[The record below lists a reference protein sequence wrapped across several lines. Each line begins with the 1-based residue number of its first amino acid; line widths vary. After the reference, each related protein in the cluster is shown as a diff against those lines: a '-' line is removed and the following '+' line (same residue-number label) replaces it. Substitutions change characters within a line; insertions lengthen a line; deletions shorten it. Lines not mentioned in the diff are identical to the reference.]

1 MPLPSP
7 TCTVQDGAGSPQS
20 TVDGVDVT
28 AGNTITIQLASLA
41 GVRTWSISVVGT
53 DDEVATPALS
63 VNYTTKTATFTAP
76 AGQWA
81 LIFQSQIDGGI
92 DVNNQAQADYTTT
105 FGVYSTG
112 IGGYRLFAV
121 NERYEGSSAFGWTTK
136 VNALIRSLAGGSL
149 VVPEYTTS
157 SESAHVVATIA
168 VPASTSVVVEI
179 YVLGIRDQDA
189 AQSDHVFL
197 AYRRM
202 FTRVASGA
210 LATNGALAT
219 LADINGGGDLAA
231 TIDVSSNSII
241 VHTDDGGNDATWNVE
256 VKTMTLA
263 KAT

>member
-1 MPLPSP
+1 MPSPSP

-20 TVDGVDVT
+20 TLDGVDVT

-41 GVRTWSISVVGT
+41 GVRGWSITVAGT
-53 DDEVATPALS
+53 DDEVATPTIS
-63 VNYTTKTATFTAP
+63 VNSTTKTATFTAP
-76 AGQWA
+76 AGVWA
-81 LIFQSQIDGGI
+81 LVFQSQINGGVDLDGQVQ
-92 DVNNQAQADYTTT
+92 DSYTTT
-105 FGVYSTG
+105 FGIYSTG

-121 NERYEGSSAFGWTTK
+121 NERYEGSNAFGWTTK
-136 VNALIRSLAGGSL
+136 VNALIRTLASNSL

-202 FTRVASGA
+202 FTRVASGG
-210 LATNGALAT
+210 LATNGALAD
-219 LADINGGGDLAA
+219 LGCINAGGDLAA
-231 TIDVSSNSII
+231 TIVVSSNNIL
-241 VHTDDGGNDATWNVE
+241 VKTGDGGNDATWNVE
-256 VKTMTLA
+256 VKTFTLT

>member
-1 MPLPSP
+1 MPAPSP
-7 TCTVQDGAGSPQS
+7 TCTVQDGAGSPQA
-20 TVDGVDVT
+20 TIDGVDVT
-28 AGNTITIQLASLA
+28 PGNTITIQLASLA
-41 GVRTWSISVVGT
+41 GVRGWSITIVGT
-53 DDEVATPALS
+53 DDEVASPALS
-63 VNYTTKTATFTAP
+63 VNYTTYTATFTAP

-81 LIFQSQIDGGI
+81 LIFESKINGGVDLDGQTQ
-92 DVNNQAQADYTTT
+92 DSYTTT
-105 FGVYSTG
+105 FGIYSTG

-121 NERYEGSSAFGWTTK
+121 NERYEGSNAFGWITK
-136 VNALIRSLAGGSL
+136 MNALLRSFAGGSL
-149 VVPEYTTS
+149 VAPEYTTS

-210 LATNGALAT
+210 LATNGALNT
-219 LADINGGGDLAA
+219 LADINGGNDLAA
-231 TIDVSSNSII
+231 TIDVSSNNII
-241 VHTDDGGNDATWNVE
+241 VHTDDGGNDATWNVQ